1 VDARRELVIERV
13 LRCVELIPAGRVASY
28 GAIAAI
34 CGIGPRQVG
43 SIMRHWSDGLPWW
56 RVTNHSGDFA
66 GDLLER
72 ALPHWR
78 EEGIRVKPNG
88 LGCRYAD
95 FAADMGELELRWR
108 EATADLPDPDDVTDA
123 DEADART
130 TG

>member
-1 VDARRELVIERV
+1 MDARRELVIERV
-13 LRCVELIPAGRVASY
+13 LRCVELVPVGRVASY
-28 GAIAAI
+28 GTIAAI

-56 RVTNHSGDFA
+56 RITNHSGDFG

-72 ALPHWR
+72 ALLHWR

-95 FAADMGELELRWR
+95 YAADAGDLELRWR
-108 EATADLPDPDDVTDA
+108 EATADLPDPDA
-123 DEADART
+123 DDLDTSVRRHA
-130 TG
+130 